1 MRWERYHAAGYEVS
15 SQGDTRFSALFATLS
30 DGRTIEEAYQLD
42 VKGFRAVTESWRDA
56 KGLPPRNDKTRAE
69 LWAEYLGLWRQFIT
83 ENPELFAELRENA
96 KGLVLTDRFASTA
109 VNQAHALCELINEA
123 DALERL
129 PFTF

>member
-56 KGLPPRNDKTRAE
+56 KGLPPRNDKTRVE
-69 LWAEYLGLWRQFIT
+69 LWTEYLGLWRQFIA
-83 ENPELFAELRENA
+83 ENPELFAELRVNA
-96 KGLVLTDRFASTA
+96 KGLVLTDRFASTTI
-109 VNQAHALCELINEA
+109 NQAHALCDLINEVE
-123 DALERL
+123 ALERL

>member
-56 KGLPPRNDKTRAE
+56 KGLPARNDKTRAE
-69 LWAEYLGLWRQFIT
+69 LWAEYLGLWRRFIA
-83 ENPELFAELRENA
+83 ENPELFTELRENA
-96 KGLVLTDRFASTA
+96 KGSVLTDRFASTPI
-109 VNQAHALCELINEA
+109 NQAHALCELINEA